1 MVDNK
6 IIFSSCF
13 WPLKSG
19 ILRTVESSQ
28 YLSMKMNKN
37 KILLNE
43 FKSIILK
50 DNELI
55 KIFGSKIFL
64 LFSEKY

>member
-1 MVDNK
+1 
-6 IIFSSCF
+6 
-13 WPLKSG
+13 
-19 ILRTVESSQ
+19 
-28 YLSMKMNKN
+28 MKMNKN